1 MSISA
6 NQKRRGLQMPAQYER
21 IRDSYLRAGKPK
33 KEAKR
38 LAAMT
43 YNAHRPK
50 GAKPVG
56 PHSDKKGLVQRAM
69 K

>member
-1 MSISA
+1 
-6 NQKRRGLQMPAQYER
+6 
-21 IRDSYLRAGKPK
+21 
-33 KEAKR
+33 
-38 LAAMT
+38 MT

-56 PHSDKKGLVQRAM
+56 PHSDKKGLVQKAM